1 MDFDDDKIIQ
11 INGDTELFGV
21 IGYPVR
27 NSLSPIIQNLAFRST
42 GMNSVYLAFEV
53 EPKKL
58 TTAISGFVAI
68 GVIGL
73 NVTMPYKVV
82 CIKYMDFLDEY
93 SVKTGAVNTIHFK
106 EGKLYGYNTDGAGF
120 ISSLNRNGI
129 DPKGMSALIL
139 GAGGAARAVAIALAR
154 SGAREII
161 IANRT
166 RKNSE
171 KLKYL
176 INENFRDIGVIAAIN
191 YEDYYKYAQRADII
205 VNCTSIGMNSSDI
218 PIDSV
223 VLESSHIVFDL
234 VYYPLETSLLR
245 AARQKGARAISGVEM
260 LVFQGAESFRI
271 WTGIEPPYEKMLEA
285 ANRNIKGDI
294 Y

>member
-1 MDFDDDKIIQ
+1 MDFNNDRATQ
-11 INGDTELFGV
+11 VNGDTALFGV
-21 IGYPVR
+21 MGYPVR

-58 TTAISGFVAI
+58 TAAISGFMAI
-68 GVIGL
+68 GVVGL
-73 NVTMPYKVV
+73 NVTIPYKVV
-82 CIKYMDFLDEY
+82 CIKYADFLDEY
-93 SVKTGAVNTIHFK
+93 SVQAGAVNTIHFK

-120 ISSLNRNGI
+120 LSSLSRNGI
-129 DPKGMSALIL
+129 DPKDMSALIL

-171 KLKYL
+171 KLKYM
-176 INENFRDIGVIAAIN
+176 INENFRNIGVTAAN
-191 YEDYYKYAQRADII
+191 DYKDYYKYSEKADII
-205 VNCTSIGMNSSDI
+205 INCTSIGMNSSDI
-218 PIDSV
+218 PIDSEV
-223 VLESSHIVFDL
+223 IESSHIVFDL

-245 AARQKGARAISGVEM
+245 AARMKGARAISGIEM

-285 ANRNIKGDI
+285 ANRNIKGDN
-294 Y
+294 

>member
-1 MDFDDDKIIQ
+1 MDLDNERAIQ
-11 INGDTELFGV
+11 IDGNTALFGV

-58 TTAISGFVAI
+58 AAAISGLMAI
-68 GVIGL
+68 GVVGL
-73 NVTMPYKVV
+73 NVTIPYKVA
-82 CIKYMDFLDEY
+82 CIKYVDFLDEY
-93 SVKTGAVNTIHFK
+93 SAQADAVNTVHFK

-120 ISSLNRNGI
+120 LSSLRRNGI
-129 DPKGMSALIL
+129 DPRDMCALIL

-161 IANRT
+161 IVNRT

-176 INENFRDIGVIAAIN
+176 INENFGDIGVTAAN
-191 YEDYYKYAQRADII
+191 DFKDYYKYAQRADII

-218 PIDSV
+218 PIDSEV
-223 VLESSHIVFDL
+223 IRSSHIVFDL
-234 VYYPLETSLLR
+234 VYYPLETQLLR
-245 AARQKGARAISGVEM
+245 AARIKGARAISGIEM

-271 WTGIEPPYEKMLEA
+271 WTGIDPPYEKMLEA
-285 ANRNIKGDI
+285 ASRNIKGGC
-294 Y
+294 